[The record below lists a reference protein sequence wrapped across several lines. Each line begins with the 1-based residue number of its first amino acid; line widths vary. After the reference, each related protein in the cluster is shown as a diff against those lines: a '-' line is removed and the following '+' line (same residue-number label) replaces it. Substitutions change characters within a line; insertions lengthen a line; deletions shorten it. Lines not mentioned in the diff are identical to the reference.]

1 MKDDMNDEVPNGI
14 PKILI
19 PFVGVKNYDGVSK
32 SSSKLEGTMLHI
44 YEIKLKNLSHK
55 VQFGNVHI
63 QMI

>member
-44 YEIKLKNLSHK
+44 YEIKLKIYHTKFSLEMFIYK
-55 VQFGNVHI
+55 
-63 QMI
+63 